1 MGRGPSSLHRAGFL
15 STTVSGGPAGQVLSG
30 ASQPEQAF
38 KAAQTSYREETPK
51 QRRTDGRL
59 CDLCVT
65 NEGELVETSGAWR
78 QALWLAEKHIIT
90 RVQTMVQSPI
100 LARYA
105 AAAYRLR
112 QKPLGVCCLSC
123 HLGYY
128 VGQATPVS
136 PGGPPAPF
144 LAYRPPFAS
153 ALRLVNLTSR
163 PGSTRVFVSWLTV
176 LSSGLTKLC
185 RFIGPKINRKKPRPC
200 NGCLSSPGQGP
211 TGFQKAPVE
220 GGHRC
225 FPTPTAKDCLQA
237 KSAQLPRMDR
247 GVRITFGTRYPW
259 VLGGKQDSRM
269 LGG

>member
-15 STTVSGGPAGQVLSG
+15 STTVSSGLAGQVLSG

-38 KAAQTSYREETPK
+38 KAAQPSYREEPPK
-51 QRRTDGRL
+51 QRSTDGRL

-123 HLGYY
+123 QQSVWESS
-128 VGQATPVS
+128 VGPPSTGAFLKPVGPWPGAAEAAITGARFFPVDFGADEAAELCTAGRQNSKPRDGNPGATRTAGEVYQSQGRGERRSVTGAHQERLVSLVRHNS
-136 PGGPPAPF
+136 PGA
-144 LAYRPPFAS
+144 
-153 ALRLVNLTSR
+153 
-163 PGSTRVFVSWLTV
+163 
-176 LSSGLTKLC
+176 SGLPASE
-185 RFIGPKINRKKPRPC
+185 IGP
-200 NGCLSSPGQGP
+200 
-211 TGFQKAPVE
+211 A
-220 GGHRC
+220 
-225 FPTPTAKDCLQA
+225 
-237 KSAQLPRMDR
+237 PRMDR
-247 GVRITFGTRYPW
+247 GVRITLGTRYPW